1 MRFEKQVEI
10 NAPRSEVW
18 RFLWDVKQ
26 LASCVPGCREAH
38 TVEEKKRYTARVG
51 EKIGPFK
58 VEFPLDIEVL
68 EADEP
73 GRLMVRA
80 SGKDSMV
87 GSAIKVDLIV
97 DLAEAGSGTDLRVT
111 VDVNIFGKLGTLGH
125 GMIKR
130 RADEIVGQ
138 FADAIR
144 QRLEREEGRDAESL

>member
-10 NAPRSEVW
+10 NTPRSDVW
-18 RFLWDVKQ
+18 AFLWDVEQ

-38 TVEEKKRYTARVG
+38 TVEQKKRYTARVG

-58 VEFPLDIEVL
+58 VEFPLEIEVL
-68 EADEP
+68 EVDEP
-73 GRLMVRA
+73 RRLTARA

-97 DLAEAGSGTDLRVT
+97 DLADAAAGTDLRVT
-111 VDVNIFGKLGTLGH
+111 VDVNILGKLGTLGH

-144 QRLEREEGRDAESL
+144 QRLEKEERKEC